1 MDRILELINFQRKVE
16 IVDASNSGK
25 ITAETLTESKIQ
37 CLLTEKNA
45 YLYYFFLRYPGR
57 TLVFV
62 NSISCIRRLVCIFE
76 ILKMHVWGI
85 HAQMQQRQ
93 RLKNLDR
100 FKRESNSILVS
111 TDVLARGLDI
121 PDIDHVIHYQ
131 VPVNAEIYIHRSG
144 RTARAQASGISVMLV
159 SPGEVQAYKRI
170 LLEKCSLLCPPRA
183 HHHGPSVPK
192 QAKLLNIDLDEL
204 LAEVEGDEDNTRQR
218 DEKLNNL
225 KIQLKALID
234 KPIIPKDVS
243 PLYLTR
249 KNLKLWA

>member
-1 MDRILELINFQRKVE
+1 
-16 IVDASNSGK
+16 
-25 ITAETLTESKIQ
+25 
-37 CLLTEKNA
+37 
-45 YLYYFFLRYPGR
+45 
-57 TLVFV
+57 
-62 NSISCIRRLVCIFE
+62 VCIFE

-100 FKRESNSILVS
+100 FKRESSSILVS

-170 LLEKCSLLCPPRA
+170 S
-183 HHHGPSVPK
+183 SVVGK
-192 QAKLLNIDLDEL
+192 NQDL
-204 LAEVEGDEDNTRQR
+204 
-218 DEKLNNL
+218 
-225 KIQLKALID
+225 
-234 KPIIPKDVS
+234 IPDFPVDTS
-243 PLYLTR
+243 FF
-249 KNLKLWA
+249 A